1 MNLFCLLFPFLLSS
15 LSRLTG
21 NVRGKNRSSRSLWKQ
36 GCFQPL
42 EKVRSLP
49 FFAYALLYV
58 YSSLCRKCLFCREKS
73 TPHRV
78 KLNKRTTGQ
87 RIVRVA
93 LRNYQQSF
101 TENRDTSSVFFLDLA
116 WREGVFSQKE
126 CKTGSSSLFRPLRAL
141 RRD

>member
-93 LRNYQQSF
+93 LRNYQQSLQK
-101 TENRDTSSVFFLDLA
+101 TEILRVSFSWILPGEKVYSPKRNAKQVLA
-116 WREGVFSQKE
+116 LYSGR
-126 CKTGSSSLFRPLRAL
+126 
-141 RRD
+141 